1 MRKYKPEYLGR
12 VITPDDSEK
21 MTDFVQNKYESFSKI
36 YDTCKHESEN
46 ILDVQAIES
55 TSKSNDFS
63 MRIVTDDETLK
74 SITEKTQ
81 EEDGISISGNIVT
94 ASS

>member
-21 MTDFVQNKYESFSKI
+21 MTDFVQNRYESFSKI
-36 YDTCKHESEN
+36 YDVCKHDSEN
-46 ILDVQAIES
+46 ISDVQAID
-55 TSKSNDFS
+55 SNDRSADFS

-81 EEDGISISGNIVT
+81 EEDGISISGNVVT